1 MNHTAVSQWWIT
13 ARITLDHH
21 ITPQFYSYTSRM
33 GVSSRMSHRCFSGLA
48 LFVTIKSWQPCA
60 EAKKVFTYICII
72 GKSKKVS
79 LLRGSNNGG
88 CWGDLPVT
96 FSFLIV
102 IILCDFWPG
111 NSFLGPN
118 KLAKPQRCVSQVHF
132 VKLHFGNWGLSSIR
146 KSKVTQS

>member
-1 MNHTAVSQWWIT
+1 
-13 ARITLDHH
+13 
-21 ITPQFYSYTSRM
+21 
-33 GVSSRMSHRCFSGLA
+33 MSHRCFSGLA

-132 VKLHFGNWGLSSIR
+132 VKLHFGNWSLLLIAFGKYIAPRGLR
-146 KSKVTQS
+146 TLCNGPETPTQWKSESVTDHPTYWLG